1 MMRVYNQLFYLL
13 VVIVLLSACKSQ
25 RISTTSKSKTGLEF
39 VLDSTLLKS
48 DTVTVE
54 FERTAIS
61 SQVDSTLFA
70 FLHAAILADTI
81 TIIGVGDIM
90 LGTNFPKTHF
100 LPPND
105 GKNLLDS
112 VREILQSADLT
123 FGNHEGVILNDGGH
137 PKYCKNPDICYL
149 FRSPE
154 YLAERLVEAGFDV
167 VSLANNHAGD
177 FGDPGRRNTTRVLDS
192 LGIYNAGLITRP
204 HVSFEMNG
212 VKYGFAAFAPNTGTQ
227 SIHDLMAAR
236 EIVNHLDSLND
247 IVIVSFH
254 GGAEGSNYQH
264 VPRKNE
270 LFYGEDRGNVYAFS
284 HHMVDAGA
292 DIVFGHGPH
301 VSRAIEVYKERFIA
315 YSLGNFCTYARFNL
329 RGPNGVAPIVKV
341 HTNITGKFL
350 KGEIISIKQV
360 GEGIPVPDEDRKAL
374 KLIKELT
381 ETDFPESKIT
391 IDDKGIIKYIQ
402 SEI

>member
-1 MMRVYNQLFYLL
+1 
-13 VVIVLLSACKSQ
+13 
-25 RISTTSKSKTGLEF
+25 
-39 VLDSTLLKS
+39 
-48 DTVTVE
+48 
-54 FERTAIS
+54 
-61 SQVDSTLFA
+61 
-70 FLHAAILADTI
+70 
-81 TIIGVGDIM
+81 
-90 LGTNFPKTHF
+90 
-100 LPPND
+100 
-105 GKNLLDS
+105 
-112 VREILQSADLT
+112 
-123 FGNHEGVILNDGGH
+123 
-137 PKYCKNPDICYL
+137 
-149 FRSPE
+149 
-154 YLAERLVEAGFDV
+154 
-167 VSLANNHAGD
+167 

-227 SIHDLMAAR
+227 SIHDLNAAR
-236 EIVNHLDSLND
+236 ELVNHLDSLND

-254 GGAEGSNYQH
+254 GGAGGSNYQH

-292 DIVFGHGPH
+292 DIIFGHGPH

-329 RGPNGVAPIVKV
+329 RAPNGVAPIVKLY
-341 HTNITGKFL
+341 TNITGKFL

-360 GEGIPVPDEDRKAL
+360 DEGIPVPDEDMKAL

-381 ETDFPESKIT
+381 E
-391 IDDKGIIKYIQ
+391 
-402 SEI
+402 